1 MKISRFTMNPFGM
14 NCYILWSG
22 PGGEC
27 IVIDPGMMTESE
39 KEMITSFIDGNN
51 LILKHLLL
59 THCHVDHACAARWL
73 ATRYGVQVEAGEQEA
88 SCAQQMPVQGAR
100 FGLKIDTSP
109 LTIDRFL
116 KEGDVIDFAGEEIQV
131 LETPGHSAGSLS
143 FYCPSSSVIFT
154 GDAVFQS
161 SIGRTDLPGGSFPVL
176 IDSINTKI
184 MTLPADT
191 VIASGHGDTTTV
203 GDEKVYNPYLA

>member
-51 LILKHLLL
+51 LTLKHLLL

-88 SCAQQMPVQGAR
+88 SYAQQMPVQGAR
-100 FGLKIDTSP
+100 F
-109 LTIDRFL
+109 
-116 KEGDVIDFAGEEIQV
+116 GEEIQV

>member
-51 LILKHLLL
+51 LTLKHLLL

-88 SCAQQMPVQGAR
+88 SYAQQMPVQGAR

-116 KEGDVIDFAGEEIQV
+116 KEGDVIDFAG
-131 LETPGHSAGSLS
+131 A
-143 FYCPSSSVIFT
+143 
-154 GDAVFQS
+154 
-161 SIGRTDLPGGSFPVL
+161 R
-176 IDSINTKI
+176 
-184 MTLPADT
+184 
-191 VIASGHGDTTTV
+191 
-203 GDEKVYNPYLA
+203 

>member
-51 LILKHLLL
+51 LTLKHLLL

-88 SCAQQMPVQGAR
+88 SYAQQMPVQGAR

-131 LETPGHSAGSLS
+131 LETPGHSPGSLS
-143 FYCPSSSVIFT
+143 FYCPDTAVIFT

>member
-1 MKISRFTMNPFGM
+1 MARQGSSSNQPGTAPKRRRRQDGETQLLRF
-14 NCYILWSG
+14 L
-22 PGGEC
+22 
-27 IVIDPGMMTESE
+27 
-39 KEMITSFIDGNN
+39 
-51 LILKHLLL
+51 LKLTAAAVVGWTLL
-59 THCHVDHACAARWL
+59 TYVLGIYVVHSNDMFPALRDGDLCITWKLRKPV
-73 ATRYGVQVEAGEQEA
+73 YGEIVSYNYDGVR
-88 SCAQQMPVQGAR
+88 R
-100 FGLKIDTSP
+100 FGRVVGMP
-109 LTIDRFL
+109 
-116 KEGDVIDFAGEEIQV
+116 GDVIDFAGEEIQV